1 MASIAKDMYSS
12 AKAPP
17 PTVSIFPRY
26 LMNISMRNGISLLS
40 TLMCLVFN
48 VKEIVKKMLEGT
60 VTLPNK
66 YGKSAKD
73 SVLGYREEQL
83 TLDGAEM

>member
-1 MASIAKDMYSS
+1 
-12 AKAPP
+12 
-17 PTVSIFPRY
+17 
-26 LMNISMRNGISLLS
+26 MNISMRNGISMLS

-48 VKEIVKKMLEGT
+48 VKEIVKKVLEGT

-66 YGKSAKD
+66 YGKPAED

-83 TLDGAEM
+83 TLDGAAM